1 MHFVALSEF
10 CEFLQESALFG
21 GVFATTLPHFEP
33 NFEPKLLRRFP
44 GVRLSVML

>member
-10 CEFLQESALFG
+10 CEFLQKSALFG

-33 NFEPKLLRRFP
+33 KLLRHFP